1 MQCAKR
7 FSVPLA
13 RIFWKNIGID
23 SVKIRPWILQSSR
36 KIHSSRASHEFHEN
50 DKRSG
55 YNTGLEIADT
65 PVERIR
71 LGIKQ
76 LKKEIKLW
84 KEEVKEAF
92 ECDPILD
99 YRAGIIFILFIIYY
113 FVVIVDM

>member
-7 FSVPLA
+7 FTVTLLGN
-13 RIFWKNIGID
+13 RWKNVYVDPLSLWGSPIAKY
-23 SVKIRPWILQSSR
+23 V
-36 KIHSSRASHEFHEN
+36 HTSRASLEFHEF

-65 PVERIR
+65 RTERIR
-71 LGIKQ
+71 MGLKQ

-84 KEEVKEAF
+84 KQEMKEVL

-99 YRAGIIFILFIIYY
+99 YRAGTLNFLKYLI
-113 FVVIVDM
+113 